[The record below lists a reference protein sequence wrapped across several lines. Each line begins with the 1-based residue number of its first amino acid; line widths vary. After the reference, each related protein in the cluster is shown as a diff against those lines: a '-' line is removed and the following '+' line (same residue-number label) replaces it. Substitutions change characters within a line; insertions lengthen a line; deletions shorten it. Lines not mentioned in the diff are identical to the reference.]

1 MDVGYWEGT
10 KENDSDIG
18 IDVRARQS
26 IDKLENIFGRW
37 GKGETIVSY
46 F

>member
-1 MDVGYWEGT
+1 MDLGYWGGT

-18 IDVRARQS
+18 IDVRQS
-26 IDKLENIFGRW
+26 IEKLENIFGRW